1 MVGSIVGS
9 IKINSVSNSSNVQIG
24 NTAYIVMSSNN
35 KMSGGAAA
43 FSPGD
48 SFGSLTNNPNSVT
61 NEPEINQGTRALN
74 G

>member
-1 MVGSIVGS
+1 MVGSIIGN

-24 NTAYIVMSSNN
+24 NAAFIVMSSNN

-48 SFGSLTNNPNSVT
+48 SFGGISNNPNSIT

>member
-1 MVGSIVGS
+1 MVGSIIGS

-24 NTAYIVMSSNN
+24 NAACIVMSSNN

-48 SFGSLTNNPNSVT
+48 SFGSLTNNPNNVT
-61 NEPEINQGTRALN
+61 SEPNVGTRALN

>member
-1 MVGSIVGS
+1 M
-9 IKINSVSNSSNVQIG
+9 
-24 NTAYIVMSSNN
+24 MSSNN

-48 SFGSLTNNPNSVT
+48 SFGSLTNNPNNVT
-61 NEPEINQGTRALN
+61 YEPNVGTRALN